1 MAAVLQNGACDV
13 GAVLVGTGS
22 WVAPGR
28 REPPRPTPAFVAP
41 GGVAGRR
48 TVTAGGVAGPAG
60 TDDALAGDAGE
71 AAEDALLVRRS
82 RSDPEAFG
90 LLYDRYCDR
99 IYGYVFRRLRDR
111 ESAEDVTAEIFIK
124 ALKAI
129 DTYRPEVAP
138 FAAWLY
144 RIAGNAVIDHVRAR
158 RIMVSIDA
166 VADAADAGSP
176 VDERALDRVEID
188 RVWAAVDRL
197 PPAQRTAVTL
207 RFGRDLPIA
216 DIAAHLGRSD
226 GAVKLL
232 LNRGLTA
239 LRTALDTGQVV
250 EDHHD

>member
-1 MAAVLQNGACDV
+1 MAAALQNRVCDV
-13 GAVLVGTGS
+13 GAILDGVGS
-22 WVAPGR
+22 WMSPGS
-28 REPPRPTPAFVAP
+28 TLPA
-41 GGVAGRR
+41 GGPV
-48 TVTAGGVAGPAG
+48 VTADGVAGPAG
-60 TDDALAGDAGE
+60 DDGE
-71 AAEDALLVRRS
+71 TAEDALLVLRS

-99 IYGYVFRRLRDR
+99 IYGYVYRRLRDR
-111 ESAEDVTAEIFIK
+111 EAAEDVTAEIFIK

-129 DTYRPEVAP
+129 DSYRPEIAP

-176 VDERALDRVEID
+176 VDQRALDAVEID
-188 RVWAAVDRL
+188 RVWSAVDRL

-239 LRTALDTGQVV
+239 LRTALDTGQVG
-250 EDHHD
+250 EDHDD

>member
-1 MAAVLQNGACDV
+1 MAAVLQNRVRDV
-13 GAVLVGTGS
+13 GVGLVGIGS
-22 WVAPGR
+22 WMAPGR
-28 REPPRPTPAFVAP
+28 TTQSSATPASSAP
-41 GGVAGRR
+41 GGVVGER
-48 TVTAGGVAGPAG
+48 TVTVGGVADPAG
-60 TDDALAGDAGE
+60 SDDPGDSGE
-71 AAEDALLVRRS
+71 AADDALLVLRS

-99 IYGYVFRRLRDR
+99 IYGYVYRRLRDR

-144 RIAGNAVIDHVRAR
+144 RIAGNAVIDQVRAR
-158 RIMVSIDA
+158 RVMVSIDA
-166 VADAADAGSP
+166 VADAADTGSA

-197 PPAQRTAVTL
+197 PPAQRAAVTL

-216 DIAAHLGRSD
+216 AIAAQLGRTE

-239 LRTALDTGQVV
+239 LRTMLDTGQVV
-250 EDHHD
+250 EGSP

>member
-1 MAAVLQNGACDV
+1 MAAVLQNRVCDV
-13 GAVLVGTGS
+13 GAILVGIGS
-22 WVAPGR
+22 WMSPGR
-28 REPPRPTPAFVAP
+28 TWPPRATPASSAP
-41 GGVAGRR
+41 GGAVGGR
-48 TVTAGGVAGPAG
+48 TVTADGIAGPAG
-60 TDDALAGDAGE
+60 SDDPPALDAGE
-71 AAEDALLVRRS
+71 SAEDASLVLRS
-82 RSDPEAFG
+82 QSDPEAFG

-99 IYGYVFRRLRDR
+99 IYGYVYRRLRDR
-111 ESAEDVTAEIFIK
+111 EAAEDVTAEIFIK

-129 DTYRPEVAP
+129 DTYRPEIAP

-158 RIMVSIDA
+158 RVMVSIDA
-166 VADAADAGSP
+166 VADAADAGSA

-197 PPAQRTAVTL
+197 PPAQRAAVTL

-216 DIAAHLGRSD
+216 AIAAHMGRSE

-239 LRTALDTGQVV
+239 LRTVLDSGQVV
-250 EDHHD
+250 EGSR

>member
-1 MAAVLQNGACDV
+1 M
-13 GAVLVGTGS
+13 
-22 WVAPGR
+22 
-28 REPPRPTPAFVAP
+28 PASSSPA
-41 GGVAGRR
+41 GVAGGRV
-48 TVTAGGVAGPAG
+48 VTAGGVTGPAG
-60 TDDALAGDAGE
+60 TDDALAGDDGE
-71 AAEDALLVRRS
+71 SAADAALVLRS
-82 RSDPEAFG
+82 RHDPEAFG

-99 IYGYVFRRLRDR
+99 IYGYVYRRLRDH

-129 DTYRPEVAP
+129 DTYRPEIAP

-166 VADAADAGSP
+166 VADAADAASP
-176 VDERALDRVEID
+176 VDERALDRVEVD

-250 EDHHD
+250 EDHDD